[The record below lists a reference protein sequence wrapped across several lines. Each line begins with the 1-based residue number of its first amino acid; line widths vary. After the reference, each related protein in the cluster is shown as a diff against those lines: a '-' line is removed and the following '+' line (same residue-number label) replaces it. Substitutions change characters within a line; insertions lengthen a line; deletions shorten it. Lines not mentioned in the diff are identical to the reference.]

1 MTKVINFIKAI
12 RLPIIAIVMLIAF
25 VIFSRECRRDVLC
38 PPNGMVLVDEGFID
52 SLEKVALMAPDT
64 LYDTLYLK
72 GDIIYVPGEV
82 PEPIIIDADTKVYK
96 DSIVNDSV
104 SVWASVTVKGE
115 ILEWD
120 WRYRPIIKET
130 TITIEKPIPIPVPY
144 KVVYSRTEMYGS
156 VLVGGNQTAFI
167 LSGQLDL
174 ITKNNNIYG
183 LQYMRFGND
192 NFYLF
197 KLGTKIK
204 LRR

>member
-12 RLPIIAIVMLIAF
+12 RLPIIAIVLLIAF
-25 VIFSRECRRDVLC
+25 VIFSRECKRDLS
-38 PPNGMVLVDEGFID
+38 PPAGMTLVSDSFID
-52 SLEKVALMAPDT
+52 SLKIIASEAPDT
-64 LYDTLYLK
+64 VTETIYIK
-72 GDIIYVPGEV
+72 GDVVYVPGEV

-115 ILEWD
+115 ILKWD

-174 ITKNNNIYG
+174 IIKNNNIYG